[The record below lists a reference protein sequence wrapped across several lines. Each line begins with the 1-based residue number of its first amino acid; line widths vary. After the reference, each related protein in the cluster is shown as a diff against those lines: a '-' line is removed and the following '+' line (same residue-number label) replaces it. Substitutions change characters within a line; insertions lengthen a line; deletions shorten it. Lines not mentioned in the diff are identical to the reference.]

1 MIKADVGDTSSDVV
15 DMEEELQNE
24 VGALWDMTS
33 NVVCAEFCG
42 RLLYEYYMIRL

>member
-1 MIKADVGDTSSDVV
+1 MKPDAGDDADDIV

-33 NVVCAEFCG
+33 NVVRWAY
-42 RLLYEYYMIRL
+42 LKYSI